1 MSDELTVRRR
11 TSVVLTPLALI
22 ILIGGCTQHPSTTA
36 TPTEEGRATKVDP
49 ETAQRKMTEIVD
61 RTAAALGGEWV
72 TTQGPDYV
80 DSCTLPDGGE
90 GANWVSLVTRT
101 DEGGDPD
108 HDAATVAGAWQFA
121 GMTVERVADADGPV
135 VVGRG
140 GASTALIDL
149 YAIPGKYTLGA
160 ESLCFPGSADEIE
173 EQQSTGP

>member
-11 TSVVLTPLALI
+11 TSVVLTPLALM

-36 TPTEEGRATKVDP
+36 TPTEEGRATEVDP

-108 HDAATVAGAWQFA
+108 HDAATVAGAWRSA
-121 GMTVERVADADGPV
+121 GMTVEQRYPQPLLQRGNFAAHGPLGQTEFTRRVGQVEMAGGHQKSVDGIK
-135 VVGRG
+135 R
-140 GASTALIDL
+140 
-149 YAIPGKYTLGA
+149 
-160 ESLCFPGSADEIE
+160 
-173 EQQSTGP
+173 QR